1 MRVKT
6 KRRGC
11 RVRQAVQG
19 LDPEAALCCCVAPG
33 KLHILGDAQ
42 FHILKFQEACMWVNG
57 STGCVTAG
65 AAAISGQGQMLATL
79 SPVPAE
85 ALEYS
90 ASGPG
95 SMVPNLNLSLLLI

>member
-1 MRVKT
+1 
-6 KRRGC
+6 
-11 RVRQAVQG
+11 
-19 LDPEAALCCCVAPG
+19 
-33 KLHILGDAQ
+33 
-42 FHILKFQEACMWVNG
+42 MWVNG